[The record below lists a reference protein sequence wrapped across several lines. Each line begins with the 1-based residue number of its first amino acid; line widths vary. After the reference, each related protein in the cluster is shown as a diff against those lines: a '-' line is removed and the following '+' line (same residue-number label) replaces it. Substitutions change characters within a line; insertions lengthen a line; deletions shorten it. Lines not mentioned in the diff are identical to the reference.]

1 MGKTKKLEKLEKLD
15 GPNGIVWMVGDKAVV
30 VARHFEF
37 IVTITRITNG
47 RGGTIYAKAAREDAP
62 EIAYD
67 SKGRQR
73 GSDSWNHNDISPA
86 TQEDI
91 TRIRAKVARL
101 QLSRFS
107 WVNLHPDIAMEIR
120 DYLRVKY
127 NLEIK

>member
-1 MGKTKKLEKLEKLD
+1 MDKTKQLEKLD
-15 GPNGIVWMVGDKAVV
+15 GPNGIVWAVGDKVVV
-30 VARHFEF
+30 VARHSEH
-37 IVTITRITNG
+37 ISTITRITNG
-47 RGGTIYAKAAREDAP
+47 RGGTIYVKAAREDAP

-73 GSDSWNHNDISPA
+73 GSDLWNHNDISPA

-91 TRIRAKVARL
+91 ARIKGKVARL

-107 WVNLHPDIAMEIR
+107 WVNLPPDIAMEIR